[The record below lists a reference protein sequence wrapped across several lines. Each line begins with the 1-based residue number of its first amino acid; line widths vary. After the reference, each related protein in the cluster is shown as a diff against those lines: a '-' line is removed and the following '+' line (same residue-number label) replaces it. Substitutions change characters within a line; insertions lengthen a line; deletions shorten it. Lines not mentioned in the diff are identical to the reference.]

1 MNNKIKIFG
10 MLVLILF
17 LINIGLLSFIFQS
30 NNQHPH
36 LKRNRN
42 LIIEKLNFSESQ
54 IKKYDSLIAIHR
66 NGINP
71 AQHQLM
77 DLKNTL
83 YSNLK
88 NETNA
93 ELNDSI
99 ILEINKI
106 QNHIEHIHMNHFEA
120 IKFIC
125 TSQQQPLY
133 NELTADLAKFF
144 TPGPALKR
152 EK

>member
-1 MNNKIKIFG
+1 MNNKIKLYG
-10 MLVLILF
+10 TLALILF
-17 LINIGLLSFIFQS
+17 LINVGLLFFIFQS
-30 NNQHPH
+30 NTQHPNP
-36 LKRNRN
+36 KRNRN
-42 LIIEKLNFSESQ
+42 LNNKKLNFNEAQ
-54 IKKYDSLIAIHR
+54 IAKYDSLIAIHR

-77 DLKNTL
+77 NLKNTL
-83 YSNLK
+83 YSSLK
-88 NETNA
+88 NETNIA
-93 ELNDSI
+93 LSDSI

-106 QNHIEHIHMNHFEA
+106 QNQIEHIHMNHFEA

-152 EK
+152 KR

>member
-36 LKRNRN
+36 PKRNRN

-83 YSNLK
+83 YNNLK

-125 TSQQQPLY
+125 TSQQQTLY
-133 NELTADLAKFF
+133 NELTTDLAKLF
-144 TPGPALKR
+144 TSAAPPKQER
-152 EK
+152 

>member
-1 MNNKIKIFG
+1 
-10 MLVLILF
+10 LVLILI

-36 LKRNRN
+36 PKRNRN
-42 LIIEKLNFSESQ
+42 LIIEKLKLSDSQ
-54 IKKYDSLIAIHR
+54 ITKYDSLIKIHR

-88 NETNA
+88 SEMNA
-93 ELNDSI
+93 EVNDSI

-106 QNHIEHIHMNHFEA
+106 QNNIEHIHMNHFVG

-125 TSQQQPLY
+125 TAQQQTLY
-133 NELTADLAKFF
+133 NELTTDLAKLFISAA
-144 TPGPALKR
+144 PPKQGR
-152 EK
+152 